1 MTNTNLVSY
10 NCRGLPSDVNMIPSK
25 PFITKILNDSSFVC
39 FQETFYT
46 KQDLPFLNNLHSDFH
61 GTGVTTTDNKD
72 KIMHGHAPGGV
83 AILWRTCFD
92 NCVKPLLFDFNW
104 IVGIE
109 LTIDHKKIV
118 LLNFYLPYT
127 HPDNEEEYLNCLG
140 SIACILT
147 ELDCTCVMIVGD
159 FNANISRG
167 LFGDHLVRFVKET
180 GLSFSSKLFLPSDT
194 FTFLS
199 EAWDTT
205 SWLDHCISSADG
217 HSIINDIHI
226 DYDGAISDHFPVY
239 IDMSL
244 EKVPSVVERTSSDE
258 ASRFDWDKISP
269 ERLTHYCNITDSSLA
284 SVHLPSH
291 ALACKDPN
299 CSDISHTNDIGQ

>member
-1 MTNTNLVSY
+1 MISTNLVSY

-25 PFITKILNDSSFVC
+25 PFITKILNNSSFAC

-61 GTGVTTTDNKD
+61 GTGVTTTDNND

-118 LLNFYLPYT
+118 LLNVYLPYT

-147 ELDCTCVMIVGD
+147 ELDCTCVMM
-159 FNANISRG
+159 
-167 LFGDHLVRFVKET
+167 LVILMPTFHVV
-180 GLSFSSKLFLPSDT
+180 FL
-194 FTFLS
+194 
-199 EAWDTT
+199 ETT
-205 SWLDHCISSADG
+205 SFDLLKKLVYLSLVSCFYHLIHLPFLVKPG
-217 HSIINDIHI
+217 ILRPGSII
-226 DYDGAISDHFPVY
+226 ASPLLTVT
-239 IDMSL
+239 
-244 EKVPSVVERTSSDE
+244 PS
-258 ASRFDWDKISP
+258 
-269 ERLTHYCNITDSSLA
+269 
-284 SVHLPSH
+284 
-291 ALACKDPN
+291 
-299 CSDISHTNDIGQ
+299 